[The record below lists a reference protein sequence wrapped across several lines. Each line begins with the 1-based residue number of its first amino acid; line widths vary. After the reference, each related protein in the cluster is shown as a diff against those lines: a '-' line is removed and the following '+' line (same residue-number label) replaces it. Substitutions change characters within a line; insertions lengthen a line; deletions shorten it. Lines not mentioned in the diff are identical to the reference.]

1 MIPFCLVLSLEKL
14 RSSRTGWPTCAETV
28 PLDHL
33 QLAPPRTQ
41 MSFSDSGYAGMSKK
55 SCRGGGASRGWSGR
69 FVERIGVDWA
79 KAGGS
84 RKPYPSKLCGHPSIA

>member
-14 RSSRTGWPTCAETV
+14 RSSRTGWPTCAEIV

-55 SCRGGGASRGWSGR
+55 RCRERFIAGMERSFRGA
-69 FVERIGVDWA
+69 DW
-79 KAGGS
+79 
-84 RKPYPSKLCGHPSIA
+84 R